1 MTLLSAGTPMFFM
14 GEEIGAQKFYRYNDF
29 MQNREDIIGDSTGTG
44 AALFRYYQDL
54 IHLSETSAAIRSR
67 NIDVSIADD
76 ANRVIAFHRWD
87 DIGEFLVVGCLA
99 NAGFTN
105 GYWIHGDRLGTASW
119 TEIFNSDS
127 QDYGGWNI
135 GNGGRTLTA
144 VNSALNL
151 VIPAVGLVVL
161 RRA

>member
-1 MTLLSAGTPMFFM
+1 
-14 GEEIGAQKFYRYNDF
+14 
-29 MQNREDIIGDSTGTG
+29 
-44 AALFRYYQDL
+44 
-54 IHLSETSAAIRSR
+54 
-67 NIDVSIADD
+67 
-76 ANRVIAFHRWD
+76 
-87 DIGEFLVVGCLA
+87 VVGCLA

-105 GYWIHGDRLGTASW
+105 GYWTHGDRLGAASW